1 MFPDGSVVKGPDLI
15 VKGSDR
21 QVAFY
26 NHCMVELKNGSVMV
40 MGVKFGSNQGQKT
53 FLFNSNT
60 KELIQFHDMLKER
73 YNAGCALFNSPK
85 HGDRSVVAIGGGEY
99 GKSTIE
105 ILDYTKDGSTWEI
118 SKNHLVKYLSTKGQ
132 V

>member
-1 MFPDGSVVKGPDLI
+1 MFLDGSVVKGPYLI

-21 QVAFY
+21 QVQFY
-26 NHCMVELKNGSVMV
+26 NHCMIELKNGSVMM
-40 MGVKFGSNQGQKT
+40 MGVKFGNNQGARRTKNDAT

-73 YNAGCALFNSPK
+73 YIAGCALFNSPK
-85 HGDRSVVAIGGGEY
+85 HGDRSVVAIGGGES

-118 SKNHLVKYLSTKGQ
+118 SE
-132 V
+132 